1 MENKKVIVTN
11 MVNSRVGMT
20 LPDLHF
26 KRTWEKKG
34 AKKTIDLEVLKEAVY
49 DPGVEYMFKE
59 GVLSADERIMKEL
72 GFTEEGFGETS
83 KILNDFQRKRYMTVM
98 PLNEFKKEVSELSYE
113 QIMELAEF
121 AIENGYTDIDKSNYI
136 KSIVGRDIVKT
147 TLLEKEAQED

>member
-1 MENKKVIVTN
+1 MAEKVMIKN
-11 MVNSRVGMT
+11 NVNAQVSISIPE
-20 LPDLHF
+20 LKL
-26 KRTWEKKG
+26 KRSWEKKG
-34 AKKTIDLEVLKEAVY
+34 VQKAIDLEVLKEAVY

-83 KILNDFQRKRYMTVM
+83 KILNDFQRNRYMTVM

>member
-1 MENKKVIVTN
+1 MQK
-11 MVNSRVGMT
+11 
-20 LPDLHF
+20 
-26 KRTWEKKG
+26 
-34 AKKTIDLEVLKEAVY
+34 AIDLEVLKEAVY